1 MYLQVCH
8 YFDFSEDTVMLDY
21 FRRGPAVQSTV
32 GHSEGVARVSE
43 NQNSTSTL
51 DEFPTLFYFY
61 LE

>member
-1 MYLQVCH
+1 MESLKARAALE
-8 YFDFSEDTVMLDY
+8 S
-21 FRRGPAVQSTV
+21 GTV